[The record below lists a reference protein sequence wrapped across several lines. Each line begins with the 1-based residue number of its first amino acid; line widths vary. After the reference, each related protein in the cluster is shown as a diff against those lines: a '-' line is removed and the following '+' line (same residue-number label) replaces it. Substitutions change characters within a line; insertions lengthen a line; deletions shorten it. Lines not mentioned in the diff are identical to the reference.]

1 MSSSWQKAVCS
12 LIVVA
17 VIVSLMSGAHG
28 QTAGPPW
35 MKDSIVKLEQ
45 SLVAKYGEGV
55 RADARRG
62 MEQVAKFWRPE
73 DGDAAQFE
81 AFVDQNFAGDKT
93 TRTAMFDRFEGLLEK
108 LGGHMQEIGLAF
120 RWQTDLALG
129 PILPVDEMFAG
140 YDPSAHVGD
149 DFFQNKIAFVALLNF
164 PLTTLD
170 ERLKNGEKWSRRQWA
185 ETRLAQAFSKRVPA
199 EVNLEVAKI
208 SAKADQYIST
218 YNIWMHHLIDAKG
231 QRLFPAKMRL
241 LSHWNLRDELKA
253 DYVDSKNGLAK
264 QRMIQQ
270 VMERIITQTIPAAV
284 VDNPAVDWNPYTN
297 EVKPAAVKDSDAGF
311 AVRGEV
317 SNSPEPDTR
326 YAVLQ
331 STFKASKLVDP
342 YSPTAPTLIARRFD
356 ENREIPEAR
365 VREMLVQVVSSPLV
379 PQVAKLIEKRLGRSL
394 EPFDIWYNGFRAT
407 SAYSPEELDKIVAQ
421 KYATAEAFEKDIPG
435 ILVKLG
441 FPEERAA
448 SIARYIAVDPARGSG
463 HAAGAGMRG
472 AKAHLRT
479 RVGAGGMDY
488 KGFNIAVHELGHNV
502 EQVLSLNDVDHTLLA
517 GVPNTAFTEAFA
529 FVFQAND
536 LALLGLE
543 AKRDEKAEALKT
555 LNDFWG
561 VYEIAGVSLIDME
574 VWHWMYDHPDATPA
588 ELKEAVIGIAKK
600 TWNAYYAPVFKKK
613 DVILLGVYSHM
624 IDSYLYLP
632 DYPIGHLIANQIESQ
647 MEKAGAI
654 GPEFER
660 MATYGS
666 VAPDL
671 WMKHAAGSP
680 VGAEALLAAAAK
692 ALTVA
697 KAGGGR

>member
-407 SAYSPEELDKIVAQ
+407 SAYSPEELDRIVAE
-421 KYATAEAFEKDIPG
+421 KYPTPEAFEKDIPG

>member
-297 EVKPAAVKDSDAGF
+297 EVKPAAVKDSDAGY